1 MINLLSKMIFDHKVI
16 KNKIR
21 KILIIIMILIII
33 SGFMCILRY
42 SDDTTVSLAMK
53 FNPFSENIVTN
64 YDSSES
70 TKYFILYSDE
80 NELIG
85 ESIPKFI
92 LNFNIYILLLVFLIA
107 NIFYFKAKK

>member
-1 MINLLSKMIFDHKVI
+1 MTKKKI
-16 KNKIR
+16 KIL
-21 KILIIIMILIII
+21 LIIILILIII

-42 SDDTTVSLAMK
+42 SDDPTVSLALK

-70 TKYFILYSDE
+70 SKYFILYSDE

-85 ESIPKFI
+85 ESFFKFI
-92 LNFNIYILLLVFLIA
+92 FGFNICILLLAFLVA
-107 NIFYFKAKK
+107 NIFYFKTKK